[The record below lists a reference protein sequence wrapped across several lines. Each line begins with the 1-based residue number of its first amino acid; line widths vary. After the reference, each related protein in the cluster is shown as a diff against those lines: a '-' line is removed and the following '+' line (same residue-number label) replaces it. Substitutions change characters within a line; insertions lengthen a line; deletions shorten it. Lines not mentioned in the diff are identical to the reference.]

1 MGVHLRRSEA
11 LVSEQLLH
19 DAQVG
24 TTVEEVRG
32 KGVAQR
38 MRMKCFWETCGT
50 CDVVE
55 SRTGTTLSKRS
66 AVAIQEEC
74 RGLGRGEA
82 SERRSTI

>member
-1 MGVHLRRSEA
+1 MGMKRLR
-11 LVSEQLLH
+11 
-19 DAQVG
+19 
-24 TTVEEVRG
+24 
-32 KGVAQR
+32 
-38 MRMKCFWETCGT
+38 ETGGT

-55 SRTGTTLSKRS
+55 SCTGTTLSERS